1 MRDGQVCVLIRYTV
15 GKPLSLEG
23 EGKRVPCLL
32 RENEKTRRWSIAEV
46 ASESTKASLLIWL
59 QETLIVQHYINIM
72 ILCQIV
78 LSQLPKKWC
87 VVAKECINDSGRQWY
102 KNSWIFR
109 CQLDV
114 LLGNYGSFG
123 SPGVRCAPSPS
134 LGRVKMLGRLGQN
147 LNSESSV
154 LHERRDNQ
162 RANRINLIQQWRMV
176 YENHLCNAV

>member
-1 MRDGQVCVLIRYTV
+1 MN
-15 GKPLSLEG
+15 
-23 EGKRVPCLL
+23 LL
-32 RENEKTRRWSIAEV
+32 LYLN
-46 ASESTKASLLIWL
+46 WL
-59 QETLIVQHYINIM
+59 QMIFDLSTPVLSKPFIIVQR
-72 ILCQIV
+72 
-78 LSQLPKKWC
+78 LSTYF
-87 VVAKECINDSGRQWY
+87 VAKECINDSGRQWY

-109 CQLDV
+109 CQLDG

-162 RANRINLIQQWRMV
+162 RANRINSIQQWRMV
-176 YENHLCNAV
+176 CENRLCNAV